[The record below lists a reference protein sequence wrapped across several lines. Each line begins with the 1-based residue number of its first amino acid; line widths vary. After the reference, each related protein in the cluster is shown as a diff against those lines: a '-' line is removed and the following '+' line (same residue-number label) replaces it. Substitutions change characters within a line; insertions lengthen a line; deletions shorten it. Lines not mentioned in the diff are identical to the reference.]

1 MSDPSNPSPALSV
14 LEGYA
19 LWAEQY
25 EEDGNPLMALEGPA
39 MAECW
44 GDVRGLQALDV
55 GCGTGRHTRALSIAG
70 ARVIGIDVTP
80 EMLARARARNPQ
92 VPFFRQ
98 GLPGPLPFPDAS
110 FDLIT
115 AGLVMEHVEAI
126 DETFAEF
133 ARLLAPGGR
142 AIVSDLHADRTAEGQ
157 CARFIDPE
165 TGERRNVFTLHRTPD
180 DYHGAARRAGLA
192 PTADRHLA
200 VDEALARSLPRAERY
215 LGLNLGWIGA
225 WTK

>member
-1 MSDPSNPSPALSV
+1 MSDPSPPSPMLSV

-25 EEDGNPLMALEGPA
+25 EEDGNPLMALDGPA

-55 GCGTGRHTRALSIAG
+55 GCGTGRHTRALGEAG

-80 EMLARARARNPQ
+80 EMLARARASNPR

-115 AGLVMEHVEAI
+115 AGLVLEHVEAI
-126 DETFAEF
+126 DATFAEF

-142 AIVSDLHADRTAEGQ
+142 AIISALHADRTGEGQ

-165 TGERRNVFTLHRTPD
+165 TGERRNVVTFHRAPG
-180 DYHGAARRAGLA
+180 DYHAAARRAGLI
-192 PTADRHLA
+192 PTTDLHLA
-200 VDEALARSLPRAERY
+200 VDERLTQALPRAQRY
-215 LGLNLGWIGA
+215 LGLNLGWVGA